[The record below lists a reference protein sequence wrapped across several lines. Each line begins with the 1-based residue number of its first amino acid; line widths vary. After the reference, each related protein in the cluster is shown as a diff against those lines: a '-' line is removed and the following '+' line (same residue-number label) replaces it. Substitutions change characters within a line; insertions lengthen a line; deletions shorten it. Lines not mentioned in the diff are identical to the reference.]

1 MIKIFT
7 INVCLIVLFISVI
20 QAQEQEQISRTRNE
34 LNRIKTE
41 IQQLESELKSASSKE
56 KESFQAVNNFNKQSF
71 LLSKL
76 INEIKKEEGARERE
90 IQSLKGKIEKLE
102 KDAGELKRNY
112 AQYVI
117 SIYKHGKVDELSA
130 VLNAKSIVQAVHRYK
145 YFQKFSEKR
154 ERDLVKLKQTMESLA
169 DARVKIELE
178 RREKLALANEKER
191 EERELSRKIDEKK
204 RLLAQVRSDKSGLQ
218 KEIQLK
224 RDAEGKIKNLISKL
238 IEEAERKKREE
249 AERIARLEKER
260 IEKLKRENRANAT
273 SPPVKAEEKIVVKEE
288 EAPSYTVDLTT
299 AGLASFTAL
308 RGKMAWPVSGGKII
322 RKFGEHKNELLNT
335 VTLNYG
341 VDIQVV
347 SDYSVRSVA
356 DGIISAIEWI
366 PGYGSVIIITHK
378 EDYRTVYSHLS
389 EIYVKEGDRVRMGS
403 VIAKVGESIEG
414 NLLHFQ
420 IWNSRSN
427 QNPEIW
433 LAKK

>member
-224 RDAEGKIKNLISKL
+224 RDAEGNTKNLIAKL